1 MVVSN
6 STMEGQMPQFD
17 DLSRSLVALDQ
28 NATVIS
34 VVELSLDKW
43 LVGAIVPGITRD
55 PLKALVP
62 DPEALIKLLYRWR
75 DEAVKAGCKIARIVV
90 GF

>member
-6 STMEGQMPQFD
+6 STMEGRMPQFD

-43 LVGAIVPGITRD
+43 LVDAIVPGITRD
-55 PLKALVP
+55 PLKALAP
-62 DPEALIKLLYRWR
+62 DPAN
-75 DEAVKAGCKIARIVV
+75 
-90 GF
+90 

>member
-1 MVVSN
+1 MSKASNRHLRPSTPGAVCGPRTVAATRGCGTMVVSN
-6 STMEGQMPQFD
+6 STMEGRMRQFD

-28 NATVIS
+28 NAAVIS

-55 PLKALVP
+55 P
-62 DPEALIKLLYRWR
+62 
-75 DEAVKAGCKIARIVV
+75 
-90 GF
+90 